1 MFRPV
6 RTNVAFIPVD
16 APNVS
21 KGGIIAPDSYKS
33 TNKPDA
39 EEVKAAKRAKVVAV
53 GPGRLT
59 PGGFREVCVKVGDY
73 IQLSQNAFIQEFFYN
88 GQHTYVVDDEF
99 ITGTLD
105 EDDVVA
111 RLPEKKDEQKRIQVL
126 S

>member
-1 MFRPV
+1 MFKPV
-6 RTNVAFIPVD
+6 RTFVAFIPVD

-21 KGGIIAPDSYKS
+21 KGGIIAPESYKS
-33 TNKPDA
+33 SNGKDA

-73 IQLSQNAFIQEFFYN
+73 IQLAQNAFIQEFFYN

-111 RLPEKKDEQKRIQVL
+111 RLPEPKAEKPMIRVMQ
-126 S
+126 